1 MQTPRLRRL
10 APFSGA
16 LVVGLSS
23 VLAAAQDGI
32 PPTGP
37 PVTNPRTDRN
47 NPAPPASTS
56 PRNSGDVLP
65 GVPATARD
73 PAPPGTRAVR
83 VDVPKAAPVDVNP
96 NAASPNA
103 ANRTA
108 QRPAGANARVL
119 MAEGVVTR
127 LDRAGKNVNGELER
141 FAFDP
146 SQDWNSYVNRGIT
159 GVPEKDADR
168 PKTNA
173 EIKAANE
180 KQHEDAPDRPK
191 VMEMVITKRTYVYTY
206 ARNADGTDLY
216 GVATASSPETTSS
229 RTGLTSRPRPS
240 PGTAN
245 GPAQTNFTN
254 IREGSFVA
262 VRYRK
267 VGDLNEVLNLT
278 LIEMPVNPADGTNP
292 NGTGTGT
299 GPGNGTA
306 TSPGPARVPP
316 SGTPARVPTVPLTPA
331 GVEIPR

>member
-1 MQTPRLRRL
+1 MQTLRLRRL
-10 APFSGA
+10 VPFGGA

-23 VLAAAQDGI
+23 VLAVAQDGA

-47 NPAPPASTS
+47 NPIPPASTS
-56 PRNSGDVLP
+56 PKNTSDVLP

-73 PAPPGTRAVR
+73 PAPPGTRGVR
-83 VDVPKAAPVDVNP
+83 VDVPGGANVNVDPNLNQNGKGGVNRAAPRAVVGN
-96 NAASPNA
+96 S
-103 ANRTA
+103 RIIT
-108 QRPAGANARVL
+108 
-119 MAEGVVTR
+119 AEGVVTR

-168 PKTNA
+168 PKTNS

-206 ARNADGTDLY
+206 ARNSEGTDLY
-216 GVATASSPETTSS
+216 GVATSSSPDTTAS
-229 RTGLTSRPRPS
+229 RTGLTSRPRAVP
-240 PGTAN
+240 TTN
-245 GPAQTNFTN
+245 GPMPTNFTN
-254 IREGSFVA
+254 IKEGSFVA

-278 LIEMPVNPADGTNP
+278 LIEMPVNAADGATTPGIGNGTG
-292 NGTGTGT
+292 NGTGTG
-299 GPGNGTA
+299 
-306 TSPGPARVPP
+306 PARVPAG
-316 SGTPARVPTVPLTPA
+316 STPARVPTVPLNPQ
-331 GVEIPR
+331 GVQIPR